1 LQPLAIHQL
10 TSPLD
15 AGDAGNAGSPQNN
28 NGSSVVFNELLS
40 AARTAADDRRARDDA
55 TAERLAIAEAESS
68 KQDKDAENAIA
79 ALAAAAEFAA
89 RNVRSKQR
97 ATLEE
102 TNLVAAARRAAAQR
116 ASAQEAAR
124 TAEPQA
130 EKQPVDI
137 TNRKTSVKTLAD
149 QTDLAQGTVIAA
161 SNDATIKTN
170 PENSDTE
177 DADKALPE
185 GAPAS
190 IDPNLGA
197 KRAGD
202 TAHIT
207 APSLIE
213 NTDGPETDATRG
225 APLQT
230 ETADPL
236 ASAPTGSPVAE
247 LATTKDPHEAQT
259 AQDTALITP
268 SEPIAVSTIPA
279 TRGKSSTDAEKGLAQ
294 TQSTPDLQ
302 PDLTESS
309 TKNEDDTN
317 TQAPQGQKA
326 KSTDEQNINNT
337 AVSGLMTP
345 NAYTSSNDAQAEA
358 DPVLSHARASKQ
370 VEINVQNSQN
380 TRREPSGQ
388 SLANN
393 GLTRPTSSPGEAQGA
408 LPNLR
413 LEASA
418 TSDVTTFQPDET
430 SVDTQSN
437 ISLTVMS
444 DQLVN
449 SDDAGGSV
457 PKQLNDQGLAAALK
471 AKATNSPNQST
482 PENVQSRGG
491 VELRELTKL
500 GVKES
505 SFSVATKPT
514 TATSTQEPPI
524 TPPTPVATPTTQPQT
539 TAVSTANAG
548 MNSDRRTIAADI
560 RLRALE
566 RMVVTAARAGN
577 DTLTLQ
583 LYPPALGQV
592 MIRLVMDGQR
602 LRILTRAANAEA
614 VNTLK
619 GMEGDIRDAL
629 ASHGL
634 DLADFDVTDEQQDD
648 DPSQRQKSA
657 PPPIKSTVGANNE
670 TFTVDL
676 NA

>member
-1 LQPLAIHQL
+1 MQPLAIHQL

-79 ALAAAAEFAA
+79 ALAAAAQFAA

-102 TNLVAAARRAAAQR
+102 TNLVAAARRAAAHR

-130 EKQPVDI
+130 EKQPDDN
-137 TNRKTSVKTLAD
+137 TNRKASVKTLAD
-149 QTDLAQGTVIAA
+149 QTDLPQGTAIAA
-161 SNDATIKTN
+161 SNDATIKT
-170 PENSDTE
+170 NSDTE

-190 IDPNLGA
+190 IDPNMAA
-197 KRAGD
+197 KRTDD

-230 ETADPL
+230 ETADPA

-259 AQDTALITP
+259 AQDAALITA

-294 TQSTPDLQ
+294 TQSTLDLQ

-309 TKNEDDTN
+309 AKKEDDTN

-326 KSTDEQNINNT
+326 KSTDEKNINNT

-358 DPVLSHARASKQ
+358 DPVLSHPRASKQ

-380 TRREPSGQ
+380 TSREPSGQ

-393 GLTRPTSSPGEAQGA
+393 GLTRPISSPGEAKGA

-449 SDDAGGSV
+449 SDGAGGSV
-457 PKQLNDQGLAAALK
+457 LKQLNDQGLAAALK

-482 PENVQSRGG
+482 PGNVQSRGG
-491 VELRELTKL
+491 VELTELTKL

-634 DLADFDVTDEQQDD
+634 DLADFDVTDDQQDD

-657 PPPIKSTVGANNE
+657 PPPIKSAVGANNE